1 LVPDLICAAASLAS
15 SGKRSIVATTWS
27 CLRDAGLSI
36 SSTDPRILVLR
47 VFWLAIVFTS
57 FGLFAPH
64 NLTAGA
70 ALFLCAIA
78 VSCAV
83 QVIFELD
90 TPFQGIIRIS
100 SAPTRHALEMIS
112 R

>member
-1 LVPDLICAAASLAS
+1 
-15 SGKRSIVATTWS
+15 
-27 CLRDAGLSI
+27 
-36 SSTDPRILVLR
+36 
-47 VFWLAIVFTS
+47 
-57 FGLFAPH
+57 
-64 NLTAGA
+64 
-70 ALFLCAIA
+70 LFLCAIA

>member
-1 LVPDLICAAASLAS
+1 
-15 SGKRSIVATTWS
+15 
-27 CLRDAGLSI
+27 
-36 SSTDPRILVLR
+36 VLR